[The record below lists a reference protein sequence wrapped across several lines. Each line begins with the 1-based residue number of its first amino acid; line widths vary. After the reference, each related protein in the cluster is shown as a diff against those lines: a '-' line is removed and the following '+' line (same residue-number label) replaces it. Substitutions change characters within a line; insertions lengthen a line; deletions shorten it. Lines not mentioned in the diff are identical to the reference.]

1 MEKDWWN
8 NLYFLPLNDIKNV
21 ADSFR
26 GTAMKKNYRRKLN
39 LQVINLIINFF
50 ELVSFFTSSVSYE
63 KSLAIHS

>member
-1 MEKDWWN
+1 MEKDRWN
-8 NLYFLPLNDIKNV
+8 NLYCLPLNDTKNV

-26 GTAMKKNYRRKLN
+26 GTAMKKNYRRKSY
-39 LQVINLIINFF
+39 QVINFF

>member
-8 NLYFLPLNDIKNV
+8 KLYFFAFEWYQK
-21 ADSFR
+21 R
-26 GTAMKKNYRRKLN
+26 GWFFQGNCYEKKITAEN

>member
-1 MEKDWWN
+1 MEKDRWN
-8 NLYFLPLNDIKNV
+8 NLYFLPLNDTKNV

-26 GTAMKKNYRRKLN
+26 GTAMKIITAEN
-39 LQVINLIINFF
+39 LQVINLVINFF